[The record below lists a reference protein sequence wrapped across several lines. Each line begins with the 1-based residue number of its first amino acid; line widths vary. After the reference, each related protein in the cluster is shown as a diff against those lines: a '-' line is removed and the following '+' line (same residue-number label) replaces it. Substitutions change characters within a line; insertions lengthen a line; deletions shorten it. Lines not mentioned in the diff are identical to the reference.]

1 MPVLQSQRKVND
13 PVSLGAIPLLCRS
26 YVEAVA
32 SGDPLAHA
40 KGLAMAEAVW
50 VARAKTVIAG

>member
-13 PVSLGAIPLLCRS
+13 PLPLGAIPLLSRA

-40 KGLAMAEAVW
+40 KGLALAEAVW
-50 VARAKTVIAG
+50 VAVTKVRSA